1 MSGMKADFNSLCQLM
16 EEEISAHHLL
26 IEEMK
31 REWECLRKGSTDSL
45 VESVKKI
52 EERRKRI
59 LTLNDK
65 IQESIREVL
74 KVHGKSGEMG
84 DGLTGLLTVLP
95 PPYHEKV
102 KSYQRNLGQLKG
114 WVQKIND
121 QNKSFIEECLTYL
134 RDIISWVTHP
144 ALESPGYIQTGQEKT
159 TVPLPR
165 ALDREV

>member
-1 MSGMKADFNSLCQLM
+1 M

-31 REWECLRKGSTDSL
+31 KESECLRKGSTDSL
-45 VESVKKI
+45 TEVVKKI
-52 EERRKRI
+52 EQHREAIVSLQNR
-59 LTLNDK
+59 
-65 IQESIREVL
+65 IQESIRKVL
-74 KVHGKSGEMG
+74 DFHGKRGEMG
-84 DGLTGLLTVLP
+84 NNLTSLLMVLS

-121 QNKSFIEECLTYL
+121 QNRLFIEEFLTYL
-134 RDIISWVTHP
+134 RDVISWLIHP
-144 ALESPGYIQTGQEKT
+144 DLESPGYIQTGREKT